1 MKLIFILA
9 WRNIWRNRRRTLITI
24 SSVLFAVLLAIIF
37 FSMEKGAYDR
47 MIDTMVRYSTGY
59 LQIQDV
65 LYEDEP
71 SIDHSVHFDDEM
83 EALLESFDDQ
93 IYFYVP
99 RLQNFVLVAAE
110 NVSRAAMVTGID
122 PLLENKLSDLSENMV
137 AGNYLTA
144 GDKGIMIAEGLA
156 NILRVDIG
164 DTLVLLGQG
173 FHGATAAGMF
183 PVTGIVDLKVPELNN
198 NTIYMSLQQA
208 QWFYMADDRL
218 TAIIIMP
225 EKPSQTNALA
235 QAISKKLDPE
245 WQRVLT
251 WEELLADLL
260 KLMQFDMAGTFLL
273 MFILY
278 VVIAF
283 GLFGTIITMMIE
295 RQKEFALLFALG
307 MKRGKLAAMCFIES
321 LMISTAGVIAGI
333 GAAIPVVSYFV
344 YNPIRLTGAMA
355 EVMEDYGFEP
365 LLPFSSASVVFYSQ
379 ALTVLALAVVIG
391 LYPVYKAFRLD
402 VMKGRGG

>member
-1 MKLIFILA
+1 MNLILILA

-24 SSVLFAVLLAIIF
+24 SSVLFAVFLAIIF

-65 LYEDEP
+65 LYHDEP
-71 SIDHSVHFDDEM
+71 SIDHSVHFDHEM
-83 EALLESFDDQ
+83 EALLKSFDDQ
-93 IYFYVP
+93 IDFYVP
-99 RLQNFVLVAAE
+99 RLQNFALVAAE
-110 NVSRAAMVTGID
+110 NISRAALVIGID
-122 PLLENKLSDLSENMV
+122 PFPENKLSDLSEDV
-137 AGNYLTA
+137 VDGSYLTA
-144 GDKGIMIAEGLA
+144 DDSGIMIAEGLA
-156 NILRVDIG
+156 KILRVNIG

-183 PVTGIVDLKVPELNN
+183 PVSGIVDLKVPELNN
-198 NTIYMSLQQA
+198 NTIYMSLKLA
-208 QWFYMADDRL
+208 QWFYMADNRL
-218 TAIIIMP
+218 TSIIIMP
-225 EKPSQTNALA
+225 ENPIQTNALA

-251 WEELLADLL
+251 WKELLADLL
-260 KLMQFDMAGTFLL
+260 KLMQFDMAGTYVL

-283 GLFGTIITMMIE
+283 GLFGTIVTMMIE

-307 MKRGKLAAMCFIES
+307 LKRGKLATMCFIES
-321 LMISTAGVIAGI
+321 LMISIAGAIAGI
-333 GAAIPVVSYFV
+333 AAAIPVVTYFV
-344 YNPIRLTGAMA
+344 YNPIRLSGGMA
-355 EVMEDYGFEP
+355 DVMADYGFEP
-365 LLPFSSASVVFYSQ
+365 LLPFSSSPDVFYLQ
-379 ALTVLALAVVIG
+379 ALIVLALAVVIG

-402 VMKGRGG
+402 VNPKP

>member
-1 MKLIFILA
+1 MKLILTLA

-37 FSMEKGAYDR
+37 YSMEKGAYDR

-65 LYEDEP
+65 LYEEEP
-71 SIDHSVHFDDEM
+71 SIDHSVHFDHQM
-83 EALLESFDDQ
+83 EALLKSFDDQ
-93 IYFYVP
+93 IEFYVP
-99 RLQNFVLVAAE
+99 RLQNFALVATE
-110 NVSRAAMVTGID
+110 NISRAAMVTGID
-122 PLLENKLSDLSENMV
+122 PTLENKLSDLSEDVV
-137 AGNYLTA
+137 AGQYLTVNDD
-144 GDKGIMIAEGLA
+144 GLMIAEGLA
-156 NILRVDIG
+156 NILRVSIG

-183 PVTGIVDLKVPELNN
+183 PVTGIIDLKVPELNN
-198 NTIYMSLQQA
+198 NTIYMSLKQA

-218 TAIIIMP
+218 TSIIIMP
-225 EKPSQTNALA
+225 VNPEQTNAIA
-235 QAISKKLDPE
+235 QAIGKKLDPE

-260 KLMQFDMAGTFLL
+260 KLMQFDMAGTYLL

-307 MKRGKLAAMCFIES
+307 MKRGKLAAMCFLES
-321 LMISTAGVIAGI
+321 LMISIAGI
-333 GAAIPVVSYFV
+333 IAGIAVAIPIVTYFV
-344 YNPIRLTGAMA
+344 YNPIRLSGAMA
-355 EVMEDYGFEP
+355 DTVEDYGFEP
-365 LLPFSSASVVFYSQ
+365 LLPFSSSPEIFYSQ
-379 ALTVLALAVVIG
+379 ALIVLLLTFVIG
-391 LYPVYKAFRLD
+391 MYPVYKAYKLK
-402 VMKGRGG
+402 VIN

>member
-1 MKLIFILA
+1 MKLILILA

-37 FSMEKGAYDR
+37 YSMEKGAYDR

-65 LYEDEP
+65 LYEEEP
-71 SIDHSVHFDDEM
+71 SIDHSVHFDHEM
-83 EALLESFDDQ
+83 KALLQSLDDQ
-93 IYFYVP
+93 IDFYVP
-99 RLQNFVLVAAE
+99 RLQNFALVATE
-110 NVSRAAMVTGID
+110 NISRVAMVTGID
-122 PLLENKLSDLSENMV
+122 PVLENKLSGLSEDMV
-137 AGNYLTA
+137 AGNYLT
-144 GDKGIMIAEGLA
+144 DNDEGILIAEGLA
-156 NILRVDIG
+156 AILRVTIG

-183 PVTGIVDLKVPELNN
+183 PVSGIIDLKLPELNN
-198 NTIYMSLQQA
+198 NTIYMSLKQA
-208 QWFYMADDRL
+208 QWFYMADEQL
-218 TAIIIMP
+218 TSIIIMP
-225 EKPSQTNALA
+225 ENPAQTNALA
-235 QAISKKLDPE
+235 AAIAEQLDPE

-307 MKRGKLAAMCFIES
+307 MKRGKLATMCLFES
-321 LMISTAGVIAGI
+321 LMISIAGVIAGI
-333 GAAIPVVSYFV
+333 GAAIPVVTYFV
-344 YNPIRLTGAMA
+344 YNPIRLTGSMA
-355 EVMEDYGFEP
+355 EVIQDYGFEP
-365 LLPFSSASVVFYSQ
+365 LLPFSSSPEIFYSQ
-379 ALTVLALAVVIG
+379 ALIVLLLALIIG
-391 LYPVYKAFRLD
+391 LYPVYKAYRLD
-402 VMKGRGG
+402 IIK